1 MKTLMN
7 LATCCVSLF
16 MC

>member
-7 LATCCVSLF
+7 IVESER
-16 MC
+16 